1 MTLSSGVRFFC
12 ALAVVGSLNGCATTP
27 EQPPQI
33 QRISA
38 EELERIMPKPTP
50 NLSLDEVV
58 LLSKNKVSADEIIQ
72 KIKDSQSQ
80 YALTPSQ
87 LLELSN
93 KGVDQKVLD
102 YIYTAHEQAVRDS
115 FVEELNKREQNK
127 LQEQQKLKR
136 EYQLRQPYYD
146 PWWGYSR
153 SPYWGYPYPY
163 YGPRFRYQF
172 GF

>member
-1 MTLSSGVRFFC
+1 MSQTFSRYAVQLAIV
-12 ALAVVGSLNGCATTP
+12 LAVAGCVSTP
-27 EQPPQI
+27 PQAPQI
-33 QRISA
+33 QRISP
-38 EELERIMPKPTP
+38 EELDRIMPKPVP
-50 NLSLDEVV
+50 NLSLDEIVK
-58 LLSKNKVSADEIIQ
+58 LSQAKVSASEIIQ

-80 YALTPSQ
+80 YELSPSQ

-102 YIYTAHEQAVRDS
+102 YIYSAHEQAVRDS
-115 FVEELNKREQNK
+115 FAEELNKREKIK
-127 LQEQQKLKR
+127 LEEQQKLKR

-153 SPYWGYPYPY
+153 SPYWGYPRPF
-163 YGPRFRYQF
+163 YGPGMYYRF

>member
-1 MTLSSGVRFFC
+1 MTLKVRVGFC
-12 ALAVVGSLNGCATTP
+12 ALALVALLNGCATTP
-27 EQPPQI
+27 DQPPHI
-33 QRISA
+33 QRISE
-38 EELERIMPKPTP
+38 EELERIIPKPLP

-72 KIKDSQSQ
+72 KIKETNSQ

-87 LLELSN
+87 LLELNN

-102 YIYTAHEQAVRDS
+102 YIYLAHEQAVRDS
-115 FVEELNKREQNK
+115 FAEEINKREQNK

-153 SPYWGYPYPY
+153 SPYWGYPRPY
-163 YGPRFRYQF
+163 YGPGMFYRF